1 MADFAK
7 LTHINTEVEGNMLS
21 ERLKTAGILSYV
33 QRVGEIRP
41 KLYSGGFASLNGADI
56 YVASEDLEK
65 AQSLLSE
72 WDMVQVDD
80 SSLGDE
86 ASEAKEIPEDVLEYL
101 EEIKKDKRQSVAN
114 RMIWSNTVRVVSR
127 IFSMVVVILFVVF
140 MVLSMVMNK

>member
-7 LTHINTEVEGNMLS
+7 LAHINTEVEGKMLA

-33 QRVGEIRP
+33 QRVGEVRP

-56 YVASEDLEK
+56 YVAAEDLEK
-65 AQSLLSE
+65 ARAFLRE

-86 ASEAKEIPEDVLEYL
+86 ASDAKEIPEDVLEYL
-101 EEIKKDKRQSVAN
+101 EEIKKDKRQSVAS
-114 RMIWSNTVRVVSR
+114 RMIWSNNVRVVSR
-127 IFSMVVVILFVVF
+127 IFAIVVVILFVVS
-140 MVLSMVMNK
+140 MVLSMVLNQ